1 MKRINM
7 FFQAA
12 RLSFLEFS
20 VAISAQILNRIY
32 RRQKSL
38 SGAVTVFLHRKF
50 EKLVNKTDELEIR
63 FVMKCLG
70 Q

>member
-12 RLSFLEFS
+12 RLSFLEYS
-20 VAISAQILNRIY
+20 VAIFAQILNRIY

-38 SGAVTVFLHRKF
+38 SGAVTVFLYRSF
-50 EKLVNKTDELEIR
+50 EKLVRKTDKLEIG
-63 FVMKCLG
+63 FVMKCLE